1 MESDSQSKPDNEYG
15 NLNPLDQ
22 VKNLEIK
29 DTKFKARPLDL
40 SGMPESAIPKE
51 VSKRFLRIVG
61 IRFHE
66 SGRVYDFNAGDHQL
80 KIGDAVVADLESKG
94 SRLGW
99 VSKPPISVDNE
110 GLNLNLKRLNRLATD
125 EDIENIEKHSEREKK
140 ALIRVKELVSKHD
153 LEMHI
158 LEVEYSLDLKKSIV
172 YFTSEQRVD
181 FRTLLK
187 DLLVELKSRVELRQV
202 GVRDETKL
210 KGGLGACGEEQC
222 CSRFLNKFHPV
233 SIKMAKN
240 QGLSLKPTKVSGNC
254 GRLKCCLAYEDD
266 TYTEAN
272 KKAPRKGSKCSKKC
286 GSGGCGVIQ
295 DVDPL
300 RMLVTVRFDDGTIE
314 ILKASEI
321 VEQSSKDKKKLH
333 PNETLVATADPK
345 TKEIHIPHGEGKGE
359 TTELERVGN
368 KDKKPKKKEE

>member
-1 MESDSQSKPDNEYG
+1 MDNNSNEYTG
-15 NLNPLDQ
+15 LGTSA
-22 VKNLEIK
+22 EIK
-29 DTKFKARPLDL
+29 SVDIGDKKLKASPIDL
-40 SGMPESAIPKE
+40 SGMPESAIPEE
-51 VSKRFLRIVG
+51 VAKRFIRIVG
-61 IRFHE
+61 IRFSE
-66 SGRVYDFNAGDHQL
+66 TGRVYDFNAGDFSL
-80 KIGDAVVADLESKG
+80 KRGDAVVAELEQKG
-94 SRLGW
+94 TRLGW
-99 VSKPPISVDNE
+99 VSKPPISVDNSS
-110 GLNLNLKRLNRLATD
+110 LDLQLKRLTRLATE
-125 EDIENIEKHSEREKK
+125 EDQENVNKHRDREKK
-140 ALIRVKELVSKHD
+140 ARLRVRELVVKHN
-153 LEMHI
+153 LPMNI

-181 FRTLLK
+181 FRSLLK

-266 TYTEAN
+266 AYTDAH
-272 KKAPRKGSKCSKKC
+272 KKAPKKGSRCSKKC
-286 GSGGCGVIQ
+286 GNACGVVK

-300 RMLVTVRFDDGTIE
+300 RQLVTVQFEDGNIE

-321 VEQSSKDKKKLH
+321 VELSSKDRSKMH
-333 PNETLVATADPK
+333 PNETLVGLAD
-345 TKEIHIPHGEGKGE
+345 KETGEIKVAHGEGEG
-359 TTELERVGN
+359 TTTDVQEPG
-368 KDKKPKKKEE
+368 KKNNE